1 MSNKAIGINQ
11 RIPLQILEIALR
23 SYLNNNYDEEYL
35 IEQLQLDFEGGNRI
49 RKALDIVNKIIRNNP
64 IIFEVENEKDRVL
77 LALKRENDRNLI
89 LTALSCTAFPFFYE
103 VLIEFARYLKV
114 QEIVNTDLIKKSMA
128 SRYGSNRSME
138 NGLYCVIPM
147 LVEAKLIER
156 PKQGIYSK
164 TPAKEYSPTS
174 MKILEMCIEKVGRKE
189 DKMLLEGFIIN

>member
-1 MSNKAIGINQ
+1 MRNKEIGINQ
-11 RIPLQILEIALR
+11 RIPIQILEIALR
-23 SYLNNNYDEEYL
+23 NYLNDKYDEEYIL
-35 IEQLQLDFEGGNRI
+35 EQLQLDFDGENRI

-64 IIFEVENEKDRVL
+64 IISEVVIEKDRVL

-103 VLIEFARYLKV
+103 VLLEFARYLKV

-156 PKQGIYSK
+156 PKLSIYSK

-174 MKILEMCIEKVGRKE
+174 MKILEMVVGNVGRNE
-189 DKMLLEGFIIN
+189 DLALIENLVY